1 MTNSFT
7 ATRRA
12 RRFAEET
19 QVLRVSQTRKQERK
33 YAMNHTRM
41 AGLAAALLLAL
52 AAGCATAPDGDAR
65 DISREAL
72 AENDGWAAADSGTWG
87 GADAKPEHVYE
98 VRNRAELVA
107 ALALGRAEGGPSSS
121 PKIVKVHGTIDL
133 SVDDANRPLGFDDY
147 RDPAFDFEAYLKAY
161 DPAVWGKK
169 PLEGPLE
176 EARKRSGRRQAE
188 RVVVRVPSNTTL
200 VGVGSDA
207 RIVHGMLLLEKVE
220 NIILRNI
227 AFEDAYD
234 HFPQWDP
241 KDNASGEWNSEY
253 DNVSLR
259 GAANVWVDHCTFSD
273 GRRPDH
279 TARTALGRP
288 MQHHDGLL
296 DITHQSNH
304 VTVSWNHFKDHDKTS
319 LVGGSD
325 SQKADD
331 GKLKVTF
338 HHNLWE
344 RTRERAPRVRYGEVH
359 VYNNLYRVGAT
370 PAGHGYSIGVG
381 VSSKVFSENNVF
393 VTPPEVGAAALVKLW
408 KGNAFFDRG
417 SLHNGQPVD
426 LLAALRGANPGAA
439 VAGDVGWQPRFHTA
453 IDAAGDVAAK
463 VGASA
468 GAGRL

>member
-1 MTNSFT
+1 
-7 ATRRA
+7 
-12 RRFAEET
+12 
-19 QVLRVSQTRKQERK
+19 
-33 YAMNHTRM
+33 MNHTRI
-41 AGLAAALLLAL
+41 ATLVAALLLAL
-52 AAGCATAPDGDAR
+52 AAGCATAPTGDAR
-65 DISREAL
+65 DVSREAL
-72 AENDGWAAADSGTWG
+72 AEGDGWAAADSGTWG
-87 GADAKPEHVYE
+87 GADAKPEHVHE

-107 ALALGRAEGGPSSS
+107 ALALGRAENGPSSS
-121 PKIVKVHGTIDL
+121 PKVVKVRGTIDL
-133 SVDDANRPLGFDDY
+133 SVGDDNRPLGFDDY

-176 EARKRSGRRQAE
+176 EARKRSARRQAE

-200 VGVGSDA
+200 VGVGRDA

-220 NIILRNI
+220 NVIIRNI

-234 HFPQWDP
+234 HFPKWDP
-241 KDNASGEWNSEY
+241 KDNADGEWNSEY

-259 GAANVWVDHCTFSD
+259 GASNVWVDHCTFSD
-273 GRRPDH
+273 GDRPDH
-279 TARTALGRP
+279 TARVALGRP

-296 DITHQSNH
+296 DITHQSNN
-304 VTVSWNHFKDHDKTS
+304 VTVSWNHFKDHDKTA

-325 SQKADD
+325 SNKADD

-359 VYNNLYRVGAT
+359 VYNNLYVVGTT
-370 PAGHGYSIGVG
+370 PPAAYGYSIGVG
-381 VSSKVFSENNVF
+381 VSSRVFSENNVWE
-393 VTPPEVGAAALVKLW
+393 TPADVPAAALVKLW

-417 SLHNGQPVD
+417 SLRNGTAVD
-426 LLAALRGANPGAA
+426 LLAALRSANPGATIA
-439 VAGDVGWQPRFHTA
+439 ADVGWQPRLRTG
-453 IDAAGDVAAK
+453 IDAAADVAAK
-463 VGASA
+463 VRASA